1 MASGQ
6 VKLLGNASYYA
17 GFEAPLTMSVDQI
30 WKLPAQDGGAGD
42 VLKTDGANN
51 TYWGAAVPLGSV
63 IGVAT
68 NMPGAFDSAD
78 GVVTDGFIFC
88 NGDPIPAGNAVLG
101 TTPNM
106 TDDRFLMG
114 STTSSGSPLG
124 TNTHRHSVTSNV
136 SVGDHADHTHTIS
149 HAHMTMVRGDVVG
162 KSSNETW
169 APTSTGVSSNP
180 SSSYSMQ
187 AISYKGY
194 GNYVFN
200 SSGVTLSLSSAT
212 SYTSLPTTG
221 SSGGVSTSSAKTH
234 GVTNNAVNSGYT
246 DHKPRYLAVKYFMRV
261 N

>member
-1 MASGQ
+1 MMASGQ

-68 NMPGAFDSAD
+68 YMPGAFDSAS

-88 NGDPIPAGNAVLG
+88 NGDPIPAGNAVQG

-106 TDDRFLMG
+106 TDNRFLMG
-114 STTSSGSPLG
+114 STTSGLRTG
-124 TNTHRHSVTSNV
+124 ANTHRHSVTSNV
-136 SVGDHADHTHTIS
+136 SVDDHADHTHGMN

-162 KSSNETW
+162 KSSNEAW
-169 APTSTGVSSNP
+169 APTGTSVSSNP
-180 SSSYSMQ
+180 SSSYDMQ
-187 AISYKGY
+187 AILRREY
-194 GNYVFN
+194 GNYASG
-200 SSGVTLSLSSAT
+200 SSGANWSLSSAT
-212 SYTSLPTTG
+212 SYTSLPNY
-221 SSGGVSTSSAKTH
+221 SSTGGVSTSSARTH
-234 GVTNNAVNSGYT
+234 GVTNNAVNSGYM
-246 DHKPRYLAVKYFMRV
+246 DHKPRYLTVKYFMRV